1 MTNKEKYGN
10 EIIELAVNTG
20 MFCIKN
26 GEPVL
31 CEETERKDCDF
42 HESDSCKGS
51 TYNFREWLNS
61 EYVEPPVDW
70 TKVPVNTPILVRNSE
85 EERGEK
91 DILQNMSMKRCMRGQ
106 EEQHHGACLT
116 SSKIYSIGKWKS
128 WQKVRNSMGGNV
140 VSNLCSLPATDL
152 NFTSELNRAT
162 AYQIKQAIETMKQN
176 GGKNKGRIKAC
187 DRELENRRLTKKD
200 KHGKYVSKE
209 HLSILC
215 NTFSSE
221 HRLKAILNKLGEY
234 EDAERQGLL
243 LQLPC
248 KEARSRGDEE

>member
-31 CEETERKDCDF
+31 CEETECKDYDF

-85 EERGEK
+85 EETWRKRYFAKYEHETVYAWSGGATSWSVLDVVK
-91 DILQNMSMKRCMRGQ
+91 DILDWKMAKLAES
-106 EEQHHGACLT
+106 EE
-116 SSKIYSIGKWKS
+116 
-128 WQKVRNSMGGNV
+128 
-140 VSNLCSLPATDL
+140 
-152 NFTSELNRAT
+152 
-162 AYQIKQAIETMKQN
+162 
-176 GGKNKGRIKAC
+176 
-187 DRELENRRLTKKD
+187 
-200 KHGKYVSKE
+200 
-209 HLSILC
+209 
-215 NTFSSE
+215 
-221 HRLKAILNKLGEY
+221 
-234 EDAERQGLL
+234 
-243 LQLPC
+243 
-248 KEARSRGDEE
+248 